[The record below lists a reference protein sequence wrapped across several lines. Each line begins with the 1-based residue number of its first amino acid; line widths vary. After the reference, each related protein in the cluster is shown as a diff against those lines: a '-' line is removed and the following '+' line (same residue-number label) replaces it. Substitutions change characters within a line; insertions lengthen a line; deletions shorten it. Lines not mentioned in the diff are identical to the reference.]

1 MTVEPT
7 KEQMEELEKL
17 DKKYNIYGEYYTI
30 KELEDM
36 GKRIPGGDKS
46 QSIYYDCLRAGKI
59 KEAIGMLIQHNLI
72 K

>member
-1 MTVEPT
+1 
-7 KEQMEELEKL
+7 EKL
-17 DKKYNIYGEYYTI
+17 DKKYNIYGEYYTM

-36 GKRIPGGDKS
+36 GKRISGGDKG
-46 QSIYYDCLRAGKI
+46 QSIYYDYLRVGKI